1 LHCYFR
7 WRNEKIA
14 NGRASSNWVF
24 ARQVRRKKCK
34 SDAFFELKSSRNV
47 VVQGDDEAGDQ
58 FDDSTDDPMY
68 LFQHQKEK
76 QDKNN
81 SIDYE
86 EPENDIDLFRT
97 QFMDAESDREDENNY
112 DDLTERSVNMNYFK
126 RSGESQNLLFVT

>member
-1 LHCYFR
+1 
-7 WRNEKIA
+7 
-14 NGRASSNWVF
+14 
-24 ARQVRRKKCK
+24 
-34 SDAFFELKSSRNV
+34 
-47 VVQGDDEAGDQ
+47 
-58 FDDSTDDPMY
+58 MY

-81 SIDYE
+81 NIDYE